1 MFVSVETPEEM
12 TTPCEGNICGIDT
25 VAFAME
31 VILKLKQLRDRPGKE
46 SERSGWPCNVPRAQ
60 DNYMGEYNVALA
72 LPRDGRLE
80 RVRARL
86 AEGSKFDLEL
96 CLRNLGL

>member
-46 SERSGWPCNVPRAQ
+46 
-60 DNYMGEYNVALA
+60 
-72 LPRDGRLE
+72 
-80 RVRARL
+80 
-86 AEGSKFDLEL
+86 
-96 CLRNLGL
+96 